1 MCVSVYVIK
10 FNKSIRAYL
19 KYFLNLLLT
28 RYSYIKSLKESTPSL
43 VNLLHKLYAH
53 LELRKPQK
61 QKSGQKVP
69 KQANASRSNPP
80 RKSGYAPHWHQP
92 AKTGGKWHKKRTKK
106 VVAHLHLR
114 ENKGKHHCCPRT
126 CFDGCCDVQWKLLYL
141 NCLTKKKKTR
151 LDFSQLRLQV
161 GVLGVADSNSYS
173 LIRVT
178 F

>member
-1 MCVSVYVIK
+1 MYKYWNIYTYMYVSVYIIK

-80 RKSGYAPHWHQP
+80 RKSGYAKPPHWHQP

-114 ENKGKHHCCPRT
+114 ENKGKHHCCPPNLLWWMLWCALESYT
-126 CFDGCCDVQWKLLYL
+126 KTFILKLPDKE
-141 NCLTKKKKTR
+141 KK
-151 LDFSQLRLQV
+151 
-161 GVLGVADSNSYS
+161 N
-173 LIRVT
+173 
-178 F
+178 